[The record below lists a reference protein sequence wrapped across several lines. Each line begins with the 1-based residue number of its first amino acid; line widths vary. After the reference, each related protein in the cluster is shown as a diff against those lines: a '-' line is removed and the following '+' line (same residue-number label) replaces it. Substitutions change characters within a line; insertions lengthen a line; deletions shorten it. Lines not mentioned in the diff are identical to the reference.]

1 MLSRL
6 GSAKL
11 SARGG
16 LVLLRGRAAPCEV
29 TRRTLSRC
37 GGAKSSA
44 RGGLVWLRGRAV
56 AKEGL
61 REDATGAGERLPL
74 EGTREDG
81 WGVEDRLATK
91 EECREHE
98 TGVGGRVPLYRPTPP
113 KEVAEGKRKKLRPVS
128 PRGNRSLECWCAAKW
143 RSSRGE
149 GERPCLRSRPG
160 PRGSV
165 RISPRECGSRAPLK
179 MVERRPLT
187 LGTFLGDTATS
198 QRRKPQTIA
207 RTGAMV
213 RAA

>member
-1 MLSRL
+1 M
-6 GSAKL
+6 
-11 SARGG
+11 
-16 LVLLRGRAAPCEV
+16 
-29 TRRTLSRC
+29 
-37 GGAKSSA
+37 
-44 RGGLVWLRGRAV
+44 

-61 REDATGAGERLPL
+61 REDATGAGERLLL

-98 TGVGGRVPLYRPTPP
+98 TGVGGRVPLYPPTPP

-128 PRGNRSLECWCAAKW
+128 PRGDRSLECWCAAKW

-149 GERPCLRSRPG
+149 GERPCLRSRSG

-179 MVERRPLT
+179 MVERPPLT
-187 LGTFLGDTATS
+187 LGTFLGDTAIS

-207 RTGAMV
+207 RTGGYGQSRLKNGGGMGFAYAGGYPV
-213 RAA
+213 P